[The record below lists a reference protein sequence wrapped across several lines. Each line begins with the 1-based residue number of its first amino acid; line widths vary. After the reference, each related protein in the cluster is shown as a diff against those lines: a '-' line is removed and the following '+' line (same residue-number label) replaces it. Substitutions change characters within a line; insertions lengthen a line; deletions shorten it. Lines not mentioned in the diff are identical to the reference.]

1 MAEAQEPGSEDDPDL
16 IEDNAGENEP
26 PAGPLPPKE
35 KKKSVH
41 PAGRRSGGWQRTDMA
56 YVLIMSFV

>member
-1 MAEAQEPGSEDDPDL
+1 MAEAQEPSSEDDPDL

-41 PAGRRSGGWQRTDMA
+41 PARSALRLGWQ
-56 YVLIMSFV
+56 LLPIWLHC